1 MSFNEESRAPIAV
14 YGTTGYTG
22 KLIAAELAK
31 TDLDF
36 VLAGR
41 NQAKLEAVAADLGID
56 VPLHAIPNTDSK
68 GLRDLF
74 GDCGAVIACAGPFYL
89 HGEPVLAAAA
99 AAGTHYLDTTGEQP
113 FIQLGL
119 DKYGP
124 IAAKNGSAVVPAMG
138 FDYVPGDMIA
148 ALTALGMGDLDTV
161 RLAYAV
167 KMQPTRGTMLSA
179 LDMMKGA
186 DLEWRGGG
194 LRPAEQSISR
204 GKFDFGGQL
213 GVQAMARY
221 PAGEHVTVPR
231 HVETKRVETM
241 LSASSMVPG
250 PLARV
255 APLIMRPASLAM
267 RTPFKALASKVVNR
281 LPEGAEAEARAN
293 SAWTIDCEAIAGD
306 RVRRGT
312 ISGKDVYG
320 LTAAL
325 LVKGATLA
333 VSGGLR
339 GTGGLA
345 PAQAFEAESFLAD
358 LDGFEVEWSVEP
370 LPEETGRLTPG

>member
-1 MSFNEESRAPIAV
+1 MSSSAAEPGPIAV
-14 YGTTGYTG
+14 YGATGYTG
-22 KLIAAELAK
+22 KLIAAELAR

-41 NQAKLEAVAADLGID
+41 NQEKLEAVAADLGTD
-56 VPLHAIPNTDSK
+56 VPLHAISNGDSR

-74 GDCGAVIACAGPFYL
+74 ADCGAVIACAGPFYL
-89 HGEPVLAAAA
+89 HGEPILAAAA
-99 AAGTHYLDTTGEQP
+99 ETGTHYLDTTGEQP

-119 DKYGP
+119 DRYGP
-124 IAAKNGSAVVPAMG
+124 VAEKNGSAVVPAMG

-148 ALTALGMGDLDTV
+148 ALTALGMGGLDTI

-179 LDMMKGA
+179 LDMMKGE

-194 LRPAEQSISR
+194 LQPADVSIGR
-204 GKFDFGGQL
+204 GSFDFGGKL
-213 GVQAMARY
+213 GELAMTRY

-231 HVETKRVETM
+231 HVETRQVETM
-241 LSASSMVPG
+241 LSADSTIPA
-250 PLARV
+250 PIARF
-255 APLIMRPASLAM
+255 APMIMRPASLAM
-267 RTPFKALASKVVNR
+267 RTPAKALMSKLIGR
-281 LPEGAEAEARAN
+281 LPEGAEADARAG
-293 SAWTIDCEAIAGD
+293 STWTIDCEAVAGD

-312 ISGKDVYG
+312 VSGSDVYG

-325 LVKGATLA
+325 LVKGAGLA

-345 PAQAFEAESFLAD
+345 PAEAFEAEVFLAD
-358 LDGFEVEWSVEP
+358 LERFEVKWSVEP
-370 LPEETGRLTPG
+370 LPDEPGRLTPG

>member
-1 MSFNEESRAPIAV
+1 MSHNADVQGPITV
-14 YGTTGYTG
+14 YGATGYTG

-31 TDLDF
+31 TDVEF
-36 VLAGR
+36 ALAGR
-41 NQAKLEAVAADLGID
+41 SQEKLEAVAEELRVD
-56 VPLHAIPNTDSK
+56 VPLHAIANSDAK

-74 GDCGAVIACAGPFYL
+74 GDSSAVIACAGPFYL

-99 AAGTHYLDTTGEQP
+99 AVGTHYLDTTGEQP
-113 FIQLGL
+113 FIQLAL
-119 DKYGP
+119 DQYGP
-124 IAAKNGSAVVPAMG
+124 IAEKNGSAVVPAMG

-148 ALTALGMGDLDTV
+148 ALTALGMGDLDTL
-161 RLAYAV
+161 RLAYVA

-186 DLEWRGGG
+186 DLEWRSDG
-194 LRPAEQSISR
+194 LRPADQSISR
-204 GKFDFGGQL
+204 GRFDFGGQL
-213 GVQAMARY
+213 GEQAMTRY

-241 LSASSMVPG
+241 LSAGSVVPG
-250 PLARV
+250 PLARI

-267 RTPFKALASKVVNR
+267 RTPIKALASRLVNR
-281 LPEGAEAEARAN
+281 LPEGAEADARAD
-293 SAWTIDCEAIAGD
+293 SAWTIDCQAVAGD

-312 ISGKDVYG
+312 VSGKDVYG

-339 GTGGLA
+339 DIGGLA
-345 PAQAFEAESFLAD
+345 PAQAFEAESFLSG
-358 LDGFEVEWSVEP
+358 LDPFDVTWSVEP
-370 LPEETGRLTPG
+370 IPDEPGRVSPA